1 MSEAKLSAGNAPIIG
16 ENADSPGQNLFG
28 SVAKV
33 LQENLEC
40 DKEASLVTE
49 SSSESNVSST
59 VDRQNQASPL
69 AWTEPKRG
77 RKIQTTSLLLRRK
90 KKDKRRHKVKP
101 VLRLRGGCGDDEMDD
116 GTNSNDEEDNDD
128 DEERN
133 YQQQDEGRPHQ
144 NFTSDGGKASCVE
157 GDEKD
162 ARKDSEMDIV
172 KDPMSQV
179 EGGKDA
185 GSRTDD
191 VNASGD
197 PKAVDR
203 ESGDENDT
211 NELAGR
217 KSKRQRQDYQKYKDD
232 VWLTNLNDTSGEV
245 VVQEDSFDDNEWEPE
260 KKKRKVYEESTSD
273 DEGREMGKKK
283 RKRQKKTLPPGNKPL
298 SPVIQGM
305 LEKLAIEKA
314 DVSKKR
320 LTLNKLAASLV
331 IHRWAR
337 KTNFPLLQQQLLPRH
352 FKEILSDYGRMG
364 SGVISTTEATL
375 KTCWQKH
382 NCDDDSKLH
391 KQCYLCEEETWGDFA
406 NDGDVSLARV
416 LDFDNLSKDENAGV
430 GVHQSDT
437 LDALPSPLPSTL
449 NGNLDVTDQEQHP
462 DPCPSFAKDFQE
474 LQLSP
479 NDVLGMIATLRA
491 KEEEIEQLKAA
502 LNNFEPQHLA
512 EGLENGTKSV
522 SKELVTSNVSK
533 DLEGTEGQKT
543 AQFRCSLC
551 EARYEN
557 YVSLVR
563 HCRKKHKTEP
573 EKPEK
578 DYECDVCGKSYRQKQ
593 VLQQHKK
600 SVHNKPICTFCSK
613 PQSNLIR
620 HMRFCETKKKKTN
633 RKKNQCPNCN
643 REFFN
648 LPSHLKLC
656 LAKKTQPPPVVASSL
671 THQERFGL
679 PMTIAEQEQEVGRL
693 RKIAELVEEMELVS
707 ATIAS
712 REGISL
718 KGGIKTFAAG
728 QCLLESVAAQLL
740 HRRLQDIDE
749 SEPLLFQSLVDQ
761 LINIEGKQREDLA
774 QAIRI
779 KMVDFLWDND
789 LALDRFVYNPPDL
802 ADNEYVPLAEKR
814 EAYQQQLNDLR
825 RKDQYAMSAG
835 DLMIDG
841 ISAALGV
848 NILIMR
854 IDTPDNHPFDLHT
867 PTALGGQLKEESPI
881 FLMFSEARS
890 HFEEARPSD
899 AASEAKLLVI
909 QQTFDSHGF
918 WPFKYK
924 SGERICLLSKD
935 LPPKD
940 RGQIQSSSSEHPQK
954 EFREDDTNPNPENE
968 CSLPSKTPKKRKLYS
983 ERQGQLPEVFS
994 PVEDPDPILIET
1006 TCVDL
1011 EESCEASQVDGSGD
1025 RRRGRQDEEILQDL
1039 TDKEKENFLDLRG
1052 KLEQAVR
1059 DLPAFLEEL
1068 KKVRMGDEKIEQK
1081 VREYKDGKDCNDV
1094 QGELHKKKFAQKET
1108 VTVNLWLAQMRS
1120 KIFPFL
1126 HAKYPGIDLS
1136 ILVDFKE
1143 EMEHTNYHRADPPK
1157 TKKLHKFTLADMK
1170 ESLISTYNSLLNPGP
1185 SKHQLVMAWA
1195 ALCRTIAWHAKNEK
1209 VFFAD
1214 RNDAID
1220 TISHY
1225 EEAADMIGGANKAFK
1240 GYAATKRAEDQLQ
1253 GKVSYESHE
1262 LAQGVQKWYNSE
1274 ERERL
1279 RVMLDEFS
1287 DKVVTQ
1293 SQYVQLQELV
1303 HTEMVVSSPF
1313 RSIVWRDFPYRGLA
1327 EGWQNPGWDPNFISD
1342 RPKETIETITEDGIP
1357 IKITNDITRPPP
1369 SLACE
1374 HQGKDPH
1381 CTCPNACLPSGYNVL
1396 LTWDKGSSQPTK
1408 RNRYL
1413 HLPKPLYDMM
1423 SKFAT
1428 IRDRYFSSGLKNGPS
1443 GEEPDNW
1450 YLGLCPLL
1458 LNSAGKQDK
1467 QFSMTMASRIMEM
1480 DVTPHMFRRHFCT
1493 FLAHHDMQSVRSAQ
1507 PRVCGHSTSVFEEYY
1522 DLNTKRD
1529 AQALMQTIQN
1539 WHSAGDTSS
1548 QSDEQAKE
1556 CQKRVDMEKERIQEV
1571 NKQVELLEEPLD
1583 NHSHKNPILKN
1594 DLTLLLKTAIRMKVD
1609 VITSHPVYDEG
1620 SRTSLGDPRMS
1631 KEVWKRQFLKLALQ
1645 DSSNGELMRKVLLH
1659 IFEGRP
1665 ELTRH
1670 KWSLRESMMK
1680 RQADASKRGKVD
1692 QHLKDPLWI
1701 LLDSIN
1707 TSITS
1712 KLKIANKAISSGTWT
1727 SGQLDQCLCDKLPS
1741 TFNCIHCDQP
1751 VCDRCSRYYKNIANF
1766 SMIQYSKTTS
1776 EM

>member
-16 ENADSPGQNLFG
+16 ENADSPGQNQFG

-49 SSSESNVSST
+49 SSSESNMSST
-59 VDRQNQASPL
+59 GDRQRQDQASPL
-69 AWTEPKRG
+69 DWTEPKRE
-77 RKIQTTSLLLRRK
+77 RRIQTTSLLLRRK
-90 KKDKRRHKVKP
+90 KKDKRRHKEKP

-116 GTNSNDEEDNDD
+116 GTHSNDEEDNDD
-128 DEERN
+128 DGEGN
-133 YQQQDEGRPHQ
+133 YQQDKGKPQQ

-162 ARKDSEMDIV
+162 ARKESEMDIV

-185 GSRTDD
+185 ASRTDD
-191 VNASGD
+191 DNASGV
-197 PKAVDR
+197 PKAADR
-203 ESGDENDT
+203 EAGDENDT
-211 NELAGR
+211 KEVAGR

-232 VWLTNLNDTSGEV
+232 MWWTNFNDTSREV
-245 VVQEDSFDDNEWEPE
+245 VVPEDSFDDDEWVPEE
-260 KKKRKVYEESTSD
+260 KKKKVYEESTSD

-283 RKRQKKTLPPGNKPL
+283 SKRQKKTLPPGNKPL
-298 SPVIQGM
+298 SPVIQAM

-314 DVSKKR
+314 DVSKER

-352 FKEILSDYGRMG
+352 FREILSDYGRIG
-364 SGVISTTEATL
+364 SGVISTTAATL

-382 NCDDDSKLH
+382 NCHDDSKLH
-391 KQCYLCEEETWGDFA
+391 KQCYMCEEETWGEFA

-416 LDFDNLSKDENAGV
+416 LDFDNVSKDENADV
-430 GVHQSDT
+430 GVNQNDA
-437 LDALPSPLPSTL
+437 LDAPPSLLPSTL
-449 NGNLDVTDQEQHP
+449 SGSLDVTDQEQHP
-462 DPCPSFAKDFQE
+462 DPCSSFAKDFQE

-479 NDVLGMIATLRA
+479 NDVLKMIATLRA

-502 LNNFEPQHLA
+502 LNNFEPQHLT

-522 SKELVTSNVSK
+522 SKELVTPNVSK
-533 DLEGTEGQKT
+533 DLAGTEEHKT

-578 DYECDVCGKSYRQKQ
+578 DYECDVCGNSFRERQ

-600 SVHNKPICTFCSK
+600 SVHNKPICTICSK

-620 HMRFCETKKKKTN
+620 HMRFCETKKKKRE

-643 REFFN
+643 REFIN

-656 LAKKTQPPPVVASSL
+656 LPKNTQPPPAMASSL

-679 PMTIAEQEQEVGRL
+679 PMTIAEQEQEEARL
-693 RKIAELVEEMELVS
+693 RKIAELAAEMELVS

-718 KGGIKTFAAG
+718 KEGIKTFAAG
-728 QCLLESVAAQLL
+728 QCLPESVAAQLL
-740 HRRLQDIDE
+740 HRRLQDGDD
-749 SEPLLFQSLVDQ
+749 SGPLVFQSLVDQ
-761 LINIEGKQREDLA
+761 LINIEGKEREDLE
-774 QAIRI
+774 QVIRF
-779 KMVDFLWDND
+779 KVVDFLWDND
-789 LALDRFVYNPPDL
+789 LALDRFVYNPPGL
-802 ADNEYVPLAEKR
+802 ANNEYVPPAEKR

-867 PTALGGQLKEESPI
+867 PTALGGQLREESPI

-890 HFEEARPSD
+890 HFEEARPAD

-909 QQTFDSHGF
+909 QQTFASHGF

-924 SGERICLLSKD
+924 SGERIDLLSRD

-940 RGQIQSSSSEHPQK
+940 RGQNQSSCSEQK
-954 EFREDDTNPNPENE
+954 ESVEDDTNPNPENE
-968 CSLPSKTPKKRKLYS
+968 RSLPLKTPKKRKLYS
-983 ERQGQLPEVFS
+983 EKQGQLPEVFS
-994 PVEDPDPILIET
+994 PEDDPDPISIET
-1006 TCVDL
+1006 AGGDL

-1025 RRRGRQDEEILQDL
+1025 RRRERQDEDFLQDL
-1039 TDKEKENFLDLRG
+1039 TDEEKANFLDLRG

-1068 KKVRMGDEKIEQK
+1068 KKVRMGDEMIEQK

-1108 VTVNLWLAQMRS
+1108 VTLSLWLAQMRS

-1136 ILVDFKE
+1136 ILFDFKE
-1143 EMEHTNYHRADPPK
+1143 EIEHTNYHRADPPT

-1170 ESLISTYNSLLNPGP
+1170 ESLISTYNSLTNPGP
-1185 SKHQLVMAWA
+1185 SKHQLVMSWA
-1195 ALCRTIAWHAKNEK
+1195 ALCRAMAWHAKNDK

-1262 LAQGVQKWYNSE
+1262 LAQGVQKWFKSE

-1279 RVMLDEFS
+1279 RVMLDECS
-1287 DKVVTQ
+1287 DKVVTP

-1342 RPKETIETITEDGIP
+1342 RPEESIETITEDGIS

-1374 HQGKDPH
+1374 HQSKDPH
-1381 CTCPNACLPSGYNVL
+1381 CTCPDACPPSGYNVL

-1428 IRDRYFSSGLKNGPS
+1428 IRDRYFSSVLKNGPS
-1443 GEEPDNW
+1443 GEEPENW

-1467 QFSMTMASRIMEM
+1467 QFSMTMASKIMEM
-1480 DVTPHMFRRHFCT
+1480 DVTPHMFRRLFCT
-1493 FLAHHDMQSVRSAQ
+1493 FLAHHDMKAVRTAQ
-1507 PRVCGHSTSVFEEYY
+1507 PQVCGHSASVFLEYY

-1529 AQALMQTIQN
+1529 GQNLMQTTYN
-1539 WHSAGDTSS
+1539 WHSVGDTSS
-1548 QSDEQAKE
+1548 QSDEHAKE
-1556 CQKRVDMEKERIQEV
+1556 CQKRVNMEKERIQEV
-1571 NKQVELLEEPLD
+1571 NKQVEQLEEPLD
-1583 NHSHKNPILKN
+1583 NHSHKNPILKS
-1594 DLTLLLKTAIRMKVD
+1594 DLTLLLKTAIRMRVD
-1609 VITSHPVYDEG
+1609 VITSHPAYDEG
-1620 SRTSLGDPRMS
+1620 CRTSLGDPRMS
-1631 KEVWKRQFLKLALQ
+1631 REVWKKQFLKLALK
-1645 DSSNGELMRKVLLH
+1645 DSSNGELMREVLLH

-1665 ELTRH
+1665 EPIRH

-1680 RQADASKRGKVD
+1680 RQADASKKGKVP
-1692 QHLKDPLWI
+1692 QHLKDPIWI

-1712 KLKIANKAISSGTWT
+1712 KLKMANKAISSGTWT
-1727 SGQLDQCLCDKLPS
+1727 SGQLDSCLCAKLPS

-1751 VCDRCSRYYKNIANF
+1751 VCDRCSR
-1766 SMIQYSKTTS
+1766 
-1776 EM
+1776 